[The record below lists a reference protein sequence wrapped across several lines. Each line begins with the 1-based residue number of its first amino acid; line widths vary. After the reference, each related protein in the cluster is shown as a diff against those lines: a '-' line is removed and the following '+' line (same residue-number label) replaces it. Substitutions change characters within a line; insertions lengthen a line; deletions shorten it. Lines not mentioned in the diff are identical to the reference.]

1 MKKKTIV
8 QVFLFLI
15 LILVSFSIFGYYY
28 KKSIDKIKISKN
40 ETPKD
45 NKNKSFDTNQNLIE
59 NIKYTANNNA
69 GDIYEIL
76 ADFSEPSIENPK
88 LMFLTGVKSNIIFK
102 NTKKENIYLTSDF
115 ANFNSKTFETLFVN
129 NVKILRKNEIIT
141 GNELYLVLDKED
153 NETENNASKE
163 QNLIR
168 MSHNVLYQKPGYMLK
183 ADILEVDLITKNSKI
198 YMYNSAKKV
207 NVISDLN

>member
-1 MKKKTIV
+1 MI
-8 QVFLFLI
+8 
-15 LILVSFSIFGYYY
+15 SFSIFGYYY
-28 KKSIDKIKISKN
+28 KKSVNKIEISKD
-40 ETPKD
+40 EIPRSD
-45 NKNKSFDTNQNLIE
+45 KNKSFNTNQNLIE

-76 ADFSEPSIENPK
+76 ADFSEPSIENPE

-102 NTKKENIYLTSDF
+102 NTKKENINLTSDF

>member
-8 QVFLFLI
+8 QVLLFII

-28 KKSIDKIKISKN
+28 KKSIDKIEISN
-40 ETPKD
+40 QEIIIED
-45 NKNKSFDTNQNLIE
+45 KNKSFNNQQNLIE

-76 ADFSEPSIENPK
+76 ADYSEPSIENPE
-88 LMFLTGVKSNIIFK
+88 LMFLTNVKSNIIFK

-115 ANFNSKTFETLFVN
+115 ANFNTKTFETLFVN

-141 GNELYLVLDKED
+141 GNELYLILDIED
-153 NETENNASKE
+153 SEIENTTSKE
-163 QNLIR
+163 QNIIR
-168 MSHNVLYQKPGYMLK
+168 MSHNVLYQKPGYTLK